1 MVITIIKKTILIVL
15 LCMSNLFSYDL
26 NITQNSSF
34 LEENSK
40 NLFLILET
48 MNSIEVSKKEY
59 EEISKSNIVTFNDGN
74 TTFNKVFDMDRY
86 FKKIKH
92 YGCSLTYKYKQK
104 HYFIF
109 NCKDKKIDKV
119 YTFKKDSLKIFI
131 EALNG
136 GILDVDS
143 LKSIELFIKRFS
155 CGDSISYFG
164 RHITYCYLFL
174 K

>member
-1 MVITIIKKTILIVL
+1 MIIAIIRKVILVL
-15 LCMSNLFSYDL
+15 CINNLSAYDL
-26 NITQNSSF
+26 NITQNGSF

-40 NLFLILET
+40 ELFLIKET
-48 MNSIEVSKKEY
+48 MNSIEASKIEY
-59 EEISKSNIVTFNDGN
+59 EKILKSNIVVFNDDN
-74 TTFNKVFDMDRY
+74 TTFNKVIDMDRY

-92 YGCSLTYKYKQK
+92 NGCILTYKYKLK

-109 NCKDKKIDKV
+109 NCKDKKTDKV

-131 EALNG
+131 ETLNG

-164 RHITYCYLFL
+164 KHITYCYLFL